1 MWGSEADPKSLDG
14 FFGPSGTSISP
25 LEMSSTSLNCTQQEF
40 IKIRFLALRS
50 HRAVM
55 SWIGLIPNQF
65 ARVDPVLGL
74 LNLGLDCE
82 LPDPSRV
89 QGV

>member
-1 MWGSEADPKSLDG
+1 
-14 FFGPSGTSISP
+14 
-25 LEMSSTSLNCTQQEF
+25 
-40 IKIRFLALRS
+40 
-50 HRAVM
+50 M